1 MCAKFNCYF
10 VQELGVEE
18 VFENGKVRDK
28 LIHGIFR
35 KSK

>member
-18 VFENGKVRDK
+18 VFESGRVRDK
-28 LIHGIFR
+28 LVQNLFR